1 MLAAASR
8 PTTTWARTASPIE
21 AIAELHRRL
30 WARLGLER
38 LDRVGFERLAAGC
51 HPLTSARLVKASHT
65 TRTDPITGER
75 VSAGALLR
83 CAGPGQTEVASS
95 TRDQIAKISSS
106 NATASRLLVG
116 SSTASS

>member
-1 MLAAASR
+1 MLRRDRTMGSTKQQIER
-8 PTTTWARTASPIE
+8 PGGMALLAGRPVGRIGFGAMQLPGRGVFGPPRDRATALAVLRRAVELGVNHIDTARFYGP
-21 AIAELHRRL
+21 
-30 WARLGLER
+30 
-38 LDRVGFERLAAGC
+38 
-51 HPLTSARLVKASHT
+51 
-65 TRTDPITGER
+65 
-75 VSAGALLR
+75 ALLR

>member
-1 MLAAASR
+1 VSTLS
-8 PTTTWARTASPIE
+8 SPWVEVLVLGDHVMICE
-21 AIAELHRRL
+21 DGEL
-30 WARLGLER
+30 
-38 LDRVGFERLAAGC
+38 VAAGSI
-51 HPLTSARLVKASHT
+51 L
-65 TRTDPITGER
+65 
-75 VSAGALLR
+75 AGAELR

>member
-1 MLAAASR
+1 MINSWGSTQEERRASYPCDDVLPEHEQALFR
-8 PTTTWARTASPIE
+8 AVSVDAPPPVVFRWLCQLKLVPYSCD
-21 AIAELHRRL
+21 L
-30 WARLGLER
+30 
-38 LDRVGFERLAAGC
+38 LDNR
-51 HPLTSARLVKASHT
+51 
-65 TRTDPITGER
+65 
-75 VSAGALLR
+75 ALLC